1 MNTHDTSPDPTNAR
15 DEIDAELADFDD
27 DDCFPHFECPRCDYR
42 TNTRHALSIHYSTHD
57 TDIILLEA
65 ALGPDRWRAL
75 LADLYGKHGSAH
87 QITDHLPGYIGTTA
101 LRDELA
107 KHGISTPQS
116 GGINHATQL
125 ANLSP
130 EDVGLSSGPDAPSDA
145 DGREIR

>member
-1 MNTHDTSPDPTNAR
+1 MVHDISPDPTNAR

-27 DDCFPHFECPRCDYR
+27 DGRPTHFECPRCDRR
-42 TNTRHALSIHYSTHD
+42 TNTRHALSVHYSTHN

-65 ALGPDRWRAL
+65 ALGPDRWAEL
-75 LADLYGKHGSAH
+75 LADLYSEYGSAH
-87 QITDHLPGYIGTTA
+87 QINDHLPGYIGTTV
-101 LRDELA
+101 LQDELA
-107 KHGISTPQS
+107 KHDISTPQS

-130 EDVGLSSGPDAPSDA
+130 EDIGLSSVPDAPSDA